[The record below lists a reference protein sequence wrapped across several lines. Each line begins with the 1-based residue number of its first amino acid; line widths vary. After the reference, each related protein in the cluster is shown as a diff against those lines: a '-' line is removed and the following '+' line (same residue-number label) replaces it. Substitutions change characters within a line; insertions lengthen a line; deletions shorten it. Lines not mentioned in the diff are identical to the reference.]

1 MRARSFL
8 LALTIVAAACSPA
21 ANPAELTNRGYEALR
36 SGDYKAAEEDFARA
50 LEALG
55 HDTAQPAW
63 QRAKLG
69 LIEAWTH
76 TDAAR
81 AKSEFLEY
89 ADKGAGSGV
98 TDKDFA
104 LIGGRLGEAGKLD
117 EAVAV
122 VTAGMDAFP
131 ESPHLTVLRDKL
143 GDMARSTGS
152 SGALEALKGLGY
164 VGD

>member
-1 MRARSFL
+1 MRARSLL
-8 LALTIVAAACSPA
+8 LALTIVMAACSQA
-21 ANPAELTNRGYEALR
+21 ANPAELTNQGYEALR

-55 HDTAQPAW
+55 TDTAQPAW

-69 LIEAWTH
+69 LIEARTH

-81 AKSEFLEY
+81 AKTEFLEY
-89 ADKGAGSGV
+89 AEKGAGSSV
-98 TDKDFA
+98 SDKDFA

-117 EAVAV
+117 EAIAV
-122 VTAGMDAFP
+122 LTVGMKAFP
-131 ESPHLTVLRDKL
+131 ESPHLTVLMDKL
-143 GDMARSTGS
+143 GDMAKSAGS
-152 SGALEALKGLGY
+152 SSALVALKGLGY